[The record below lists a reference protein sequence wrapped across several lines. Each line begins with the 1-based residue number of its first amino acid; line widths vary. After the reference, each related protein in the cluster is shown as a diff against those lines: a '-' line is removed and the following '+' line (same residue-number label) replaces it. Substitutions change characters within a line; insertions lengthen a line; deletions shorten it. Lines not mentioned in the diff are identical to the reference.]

1 MEWRGALKK
10 EDAMA
15 IRSEEGMLG
24 GEGGSNIQQTRSVIC
39 RTHCVCGGGGDRE
52 EAITVIEVNSEALT
66 YYSLL
71 KRSDNWKGGSRLLE
85 GGEGQGQDPDMRM
98 DSWTTLGVVWRIH

>member
-24 GEGGSNIQQTRSVIC
+24 GEAGSNIQQTRSVIC

-52 EAITVIEVNSEALT
+52 EAITVIKRLIQRHSHTTL
-66 YYSLL
+66 SL
-71 KRSDNWKGGSRLLE
+71 RESDNWKGGSRLLE

-98 DSWTTLGVVWRIH
+98 DSWTTL